1 MSLYDMVRYK
11 MYNFYIIKINMKN
24 LKDFAKIIGLF
35 VWGLIA
41 VASGAGALNSMEGFY
56 MFCGIANIAIN
67 GYCIY
72 KIGKKIGL

>member
-1 MSLYDMVRYK
+1 
-11 MYNFYIIKINMKN
+11 MKN
-24 LKDFAKIIGLF
+24 LKDFAKIVGLF

-41 VASGAGALNSMEGFY
+41 VASGAGALNSMEGFF
-56 MFCGIANIAIN
+56 MFCGITNIAIN

>member
-1 MSLYDMVRYK
+1 
-11 MYNFYIIKINMKN
+11 MKN
-24 LKDFAKIIGLF
+24 LKDFAKILGLF

-67 GYCIY
+67 GYCI
-72 KIGKKIGL
+72 